1 MHLPRLAHN
10 VSATVALFRESLPLG
25 VMSAMIFLYVRFDS
39 MVVYRMMGSTALA
52 FYAICF
58 RIVEPALMVP
68 NAFSIT
74 LLSVLSASGNNV
86 KVPSQGV
93 LRTTLYTL
101 WPAYI
106 FITGTAVVL
115 IFAGRP
121 LLVFFNSQYIESLPV
136 LGILTVLLFV
146 RTINVTLTALI
157 NSTGRYSALA
167 RIAVSN
173 LVVNVVLVLILVR
186 TFGVVG
192 AAWAAFGTEFWNMC
206 AQWGCLLRLNR
217 VGDLSVVGEVAE
229 GTACE

>member
-1 MHLPRLAHN
+1 
-10 VSATVALFRESLPLG
+10 
-25 VMSAMIFLYVRFDS
+25 
-39 MVVYRMMGSTALA
+39 
-52 FYAICF
+52 
-58 RIVEPALMVP
+58 
-68 NAFSIT
+68 
-74 LLSVLSASGNNV
+74 
-86 KVPSQGV
+86 V
-93 LRTTLYTL
+93 LR
-101 WPAYI
+101 
-106 FITGTAVVL
+106 
-115 IFAGRP
+115 
-121 LLVFFNSQYIESLPV
+121 
-136 LGILTVLLFV
+136 ILTVLLFV